1 MKNLIAMDEILRDR
15 ESCSI
20 RLVMN
25 PERMVVK
32 EAQRTFTYLNLYG
45 YLTDAVVVNR
55 VFPENVSEGYF
66 GAWRAVQQEQ
76 IELVDQA
83 FAPVPVLKAPF
94 FEQEVI
100 GPEMLDRLAAEVFD
114 STEPQ
119 EMLYQDLSQE
129 LELND
134 AGAKLRLQVPFTDK
148 PDIELKKVGLE
159 LL

>member
-1 MKNLIAMDEILRDR
+1 
-15 ESCSI
+15 
-20 RLVMN
+20 MN

-55 VFPENVSEGYF
+55 VFPADVDGGYF

-94 FEQEVI
+94 FEQEVV
-100 GPEMLDRLAAEVFD
+100 GAEMLDRLAEAVFGA
-114 STEPQ
+114 TRAAG
-119 EMLYQDLSQE
+119 
-129 LELND
+129 D
-134 AGAKLRLQVPFTDK
+134 ALPAT
-148 PDIELKKVGLE
+148 
-159 LL
+159 